1 MKITVRDVLALLR
14 STDEIHLVWGDS
26 AIHFDPR
33 RVLDVDAYGD
43 YVISGICPTDRHSI
57 EIDIAAMP
65 VKISSADRA

>member
-1 MKITVRDVLALLR
+1 MKITVKDVLALLR
-14 STDEIHLVWGDS
+14 STDEIYLVWGDS
-26 AIHFDPR
+26 AVRFDPR

-43 YVISGICPTDRHSI
+43 YVVSGICPTDQHSI